1 MLDDVLIA
9 PSILSADILNLGRDL
24 DAIASADYVHVD
36 VMDGQFVPNLTFGP
50 NVVKAVKAHTS
61 VPADVHLM
69 IANPD
74 QAAEEYALA
83 GADMVSFHV
92 EASVHASRTAARLH
106 ELGCKA
112 GMVINPATPVSAL
125 DSIIADLD
133 LVLLMSVNPGF
144 GGQKF
149 IPDTLRKIRQVRAL
163 CEERGVCPL
172 IEVDG
177 GVGEAN
183 AGEVVAAGA
192 NLLVCGSAV
201 YNKPDRTAAI
211 TAIREA
217 GRAGLTRRA

>member
-1 MLDDVLIA
+1 M
-9 PSILSADILNLGRDL
+9 
-24 DAIASADYVHVD
+24 
-36 VMDGQFVPNLTFGP
+36 
-50 NVVKAVKAHTS
+50 
-61 VPADVHLM
+61 
-69 IANPD
+69 
-74 QAAEEYALA
+74 
-83 GADMVSFHV
+83 
-92 EASVHASRTAARLH
+92 ARLH

-125 DSIIADLD
+125 DSIITDLD

-149 IPDTLRKIRQVRAL
+149 IPDTLRKIRQVHAL